1 MRDRVS
7 SNKIKIWIGGVII
20 ALILAFLL
28 GPFYIFLTKDLK
40 ISPVRTLLFSGG
52 LRKVNNQVNVLILGI
67 PGGSHDGPL
76 LSDSMIVLNYDF
88 IKKRAV
94 TIGMP
99 RDVWSAT
106 LQDRLNSAYAYGEAK
121 KPGGGLA
128 LAKAE
133 VGAIVGIPIQYVVVM
148 NFNEFKDIIDY
159 FGGIEVDVQNSFV
172 DKKFPLEGKEADDCG
187 GKDEEFLCR
196 YETIRFGKGRQHM
209 DGDTALKFVRSR
221 NAEGKEGS
229 DFARSLRQQQVTEA
243 IKGKVV
249 KTILSLNLGK
259 IKEMYSVLDKSVQR
273 DINNQQTASLGKN
286 FILSPKFYQK
296 NFGLPRELFTIPDG
310 SLYEGRYVL
319 VPREDFK
326 SIHKYVGCLLEK
338 EDEGKCDYLKED

>member
-1 MRDRVS
+1 M
-7 SNKIKIWIGGVII
+7 
-20 ALILAFLL
+20 LILVFFL
-28 GPFYIFLTKDLK
+28 GPFYFFLTKDLK
-40 ISPVRTLLFSGG
+40 ISPARTLFFSGG

-76 LSDSMIVLNYDF
+76 LSDSMTVLNYDF

-94 TIGMP
+94 AIGMP

-121 KPGGGLA
+121 KPGGGLT

-133 VGAIVGIPIQYVVVM
+133 VGAIVGIPIQYVIVM
-148 NFNEFKDIIDY
+148 NFSEFKDIIDY
-159 FGGIEVDVQNSFV
+159 FDGIDIDVKNSFV
-172 DKKFPLEGKEADDCG
+172 DRKFPVEGKEDEDCG
-187 GKDEEFLCR
+187 GNDEEFLCR

-209 DGDTALKFVRSR
+209 DGNTALKFVRSR

-286 FILSPKFYQK
+286 FILNSKFYQK
-296 NFGLPRELFTIPDG
+296 NFGLSRELFTIPDG

-319 VPREDFK
+319 VPKKDLNT
-326 SIHKYVGCLLEK
+326 IHNYVKCLLDK
-338 EDEGKCDYLKED
+338 EDEDKCGYLKDD